1 MAMAVY
7 EHTYKQYL
15 GKLTPEWSRFLVIP
29 RHAFRDVFKSKLFIA
44 FYVCCFLPLLAEAI
58 LIYLHHNVSA
68 IEILK
73 SMQIVNS
80 IRELIPIDAT
90 FFQFFVNFQATLAF
104 FVALLVGPP
113 LVARD
118 LRNNAL
124 PLYLC
129 RPFSRTDYVL
139 GKMSVLLILLS
150 AMTWV
155 PQLLLFLFQSYLEG
169 PSWFLSNL
177 SLASAIFISSVVWI
191 LLLALLSQAVSALV
205 KWRVIA
211 SGALLGLFFIPS
223 VFGEIVNQLFQTRW
237 GSIISLGAL
246 IKNVTSGL
254 FGTFV
259 EASTH
264 VTEWDGRVGREIIL
278 NEPPLWVSWFALFV
292 VCAICLALLSRKVKA
307 YEVVR

>member
-1 MAMAVY
+1 MAVY

-29 RHAFRDVFKSKLFIA
+29 RHAFRDVFRSKLFTA
-44 FYVCCFLPLLAEAI
+44 FFIVTFIPLLVEAI
-58 LIYLHHNVSA
+58 LIYLHHNVNA
-68 IEILK
+68 LAILK
-73 SMQIVNS
+73 ANIQ
-80 IRELIPIDAT
+80 ELIPIDAF
-90 FFQFFVNFQATLAF
+90 FFQTFVNVQAGFAF
-104 FVALLVGPP
+104 FVTLLVGPP

-129 RPFSRTDYVL
+129 RPFSRTEYVI
-139 GKMSVLLILLS
+139 GKMSVVLILLS
-150 AMTWV
+150 AITWI
-155 PQLLLFLFQSYLEG
+155 PQLLLFLFQAYLEG
-169 PSWFLSNL
+169 AGWFLENL
-177 SLASAIFISSVVWI
+177 SIASAIFFASVVWI

-211 SGALLGLFFIPS
+211 SGALIGIFFIPS
-223 VFGEIVNQLFQTRW
+223 VFGEVVNNLFFTRW
-237 GSIISLGAL
+237 GNLISLGAL
-246 IKNVTSGL
+246 MRNVTSGL

-259 EASTH
+259 RASTH
-264 VTEWDGRVGREIIL
+264 ITDWDGRVAREIVV
-278 NEPPLWVSWFALFV
+278 NEPPLWASWFVLFV

>member
-1 MAMAVY
+1 MAVH
-7 EHTYKQYL
+7 ERTYKQYL

-29 RHAFRDVFKSKLFIA
+29 RHAFRDVFKSKLFTA
-44 FYVCCFLPLLAEAI
+44 FFVVCFIPLLVEAI
-58 LIYLHHNVSA
+58 LIYLGHNVNALA
-68 IEILK
+68 IMRIN
-73 SMQIVNS
+73 V
-80 IRELIPIDAT
+80 RELIPIDAS
-90 FFQFFVNFQATLAF
+90 FFQTFVNLQASFAF

-129 RPFSRTDYVL
+129 RPFSRTEYVL
-139 GKMSVLLILLS
+139 GKMSVLFILLS
-150 AMTWV
+150 AITWV
-155 PQLLLFLFQSYLEG
+155 PQLLLFFFQSYLEG
-169 PSWFLSNL
+169 ASWFVDNL
-177 SLASAIFISSVVWI
+177 SLASAIVISSIVWI
-191 LLLALLSQAVSALV
+191 LLLALLSQAISALV

-211 SGALLGLFFIPS
+211 SAALLGLFFIPS
-223 VFGEIVNQLFQTRW
+223 IFAEVVNGLFQTRW

-246 IKNVTSGL
+246 MKNVTSGL

-259 EASTH
+259 QASGHITDF
-264 VTEWDGRVGREIIL
+264 DGRIGREIIL
-278 NEPPLWVSWFALFV
+278 TEPPLWAAWLALFL

>member
-1 MAMAVY
+1 MAVY

-29 RHAFRDVFKSKLFIA
+29 RHAFRDVFKSKLFTA
-44 FYVCCFLPLLAEAI
+44 FFVICFLPLLAEAI

-68 IEILK
+68 LAILR
-73 SMQIVNS
+73 VNV
-80 IRELIPIDAT
+80 RELIPIDAS
-90 FFQFFVNFQATLAF
+90 FFQFWVNFQAWPAY
-104 FVALLVGPP
+104 FVMLLVGPP
-113 LVARD
+113 LVSRD

-129 RPFSRTDYVL
+129 RPFSRTEYVL

-150 AMTWV
+150 AITWV

-169 PSWFLSNL
+169 ATWFVENL
-177 SLASAIFISSVVWI
+177 HLASAIVISSVVWI

-211 SGALLGLFFIPS
+211 SAALLGIFFIPW
-223 VFGEIVNQLFQTRW
+223 VFGEVVNQMFLTRW

-246 IKNVTSGL
+246 MRNVTSGL

-259 EASTH
+259 QASGQITQF
-264 VTEWDGRVGREIIL
+264 DGRVGREVVV
-278 NEPPLWVSWFALFV
+278 NEMPLWAAWLALFV